1 MIKIA
6 CKKRLNGAGG
16 EFTLDADF
24 CFKKGEFVALYGASG
39 AGKSTILRLI
49 AGFETPEEGR
59 ISAGERVFFDS
70 DAGVNLAAQRRNVG
84 FLFQDYALFENMNVL
99 ENLLFAAKDRALA
112 AKLLEICELGG
123 LEKASISRLSGGQKQ
138 RVALARALMRRPEI
152 LLLDEPLSA
161 LDNSMRGKLQ
171 EHLAA
176 LHAEFGISAIIVS
189 HDVSEIYRLAARVF
203 EIEGGKIAREGMP
216 DEIFLQRAGSQ
227 KLAFNGKIL
236 SIKRADAAYVALA
249 QVGHQLCEVVLS
261 AAEAR
266 GLGEGSEVVVS
277 AKAFNMTLKKREK

>member
-1 MIKIA
+1 M
-6 CKKRLNGAGG
+6 
-16 EFTLDADF
+16 
-24 CFKKGEFVALYGASG
+24 
-39 AGKSTILRLI
+39 
-49 AGFETPEEGR
+49 
-59 ISAGERVFFDS
+59 
-70 DAGVNLAAQRRNVG
+70 
-84 FLFQDYALFENMNVL
+84 
-99 ENLLFAAKDRALA
+99 
-112 AKLLEICELGG
+112 
-123 LEKASISRLSGGQKQ
+123 
-138 RVALARALMRRPEI
+138 
-152 LLLDEPLSA
+152 
-161 LDNSMRGKLQ
+161 
-171 EHLAA
+171 
-176 LHAEFGISAIIVS
+176 
-189 HDVSEIYRLAARVF
+189 SEIYRLAARVF